1 MQFALAPAYYETD
14 GKALEVHNTNFEV
27 ENWEDTQYAEYEYNI
42 VTNFEVEN
50 WEVLLKT
57 PYPTKIIFNDPATV
71 VFWSDKT
78 KTVVKAMPGDIYDPE
93 KGVAMCFMKR
103 MLGDDYRKC
112 LNWIHE
118 ETQEPINEDD
128 PLHILQAL
136 TNICGWDA
144 QFRGGNK

>member
-1 MQFALAPAYYETD
+1 MTFAPVYYEVDNKT
-14 GKALEVHNTNFEV
+14 LEVRNTNV
-27 ENWEDTQYAEYEYNI
+27 EGMLIGDMQYAEYEYNI
-42 VTNFEVEN
+42 VTDFEVEN

-112 LNWIHE
+112 LNWVHDQ
-118 ETQEPINEDD
+118 TKKPIDEGALNYILRALKKLPTKEVTNE
-128 PLHILQAL
+128 
-136 TNICGWDA
+136 
-144 QFRGGNK
+144 

>member
-1 MQFALAPAYYETD
+1 MTFGPAYYETD
-14 GKALEVHNTNFEV
+14 DKTLEVYNVNLTCTSI
-27 ENWEDTQYAEYEYNI
+27 EDMGYTKYEYDVI
-42 VTNFEVEN
+42 TDFEVEN

-103 MLGDDYRKC
+103 MLGNDYHKC

-118 ETQEPINEDD
+118 ETKKPIDEGALDYILRALKKLPTKEVTNE
-128 PLHILQAL
+128 
-136 TNICGWDA
+136 
-144 QFRGGNK
+144 